1 MDKCS
6 LSVYNLVS
14 LTIEPQEMDICVFK
28 FKGYCGHSY
37 KLSQWSAILSE
48 KQTKKNKKVART
60 FGMLPT
66 ISLLFPFFW
75 SLEQVAFEPQPTY

>member
-6 LSVYNLVS
+6 PSVYNLFS

-48 KQTKKNKKVART
+48 KQKTK
-60 FGMLPT
+60 
-66 ISLLFPFFW
+66 
-75 SLEQVAFEPQPTY
+75 